1 MKNSYSFLVISFLFV
16 TLQVSQPL
24 MAQHAFDVKKKKNT
38 SVNTS
43 SLNAHHINGLSV
55 NSSTSRSASA
65 KTSQP
70 GALLKQS
77 TQQRTKKVFYNPE
90 TGLPSFIISA
100 RDNTTARVTAKKDI
114 RVACDDYLQELTPH
128 LRIKRPDVGFSLRHS
143 KTDEHNN
150 THVRFAQQYKN
161 IPVYGAEIVLHLN
174 ATGEGESFNGNYYA
188 IETDIDVVPVLSKQ
202 SALANVNTHLSRKA
216 PLRPL
221 TIDERK
227 LVQYDQPEATLCIYH
242 DKGLVK
248 TFVLAYHVVSCPSV
262 QHRWEY
268 FVDASTGNILHQFE
282 STCSVDGPATASAAD
297 LNGVTQTVKTYLKGS
312 TFFMLDTSR
321 PMFKAAG
328 SVLPDSPIGGILTID
343 VNNTFGTNTSFNHV
357 TSASN
362 TWSSSKTVSAHVNAG
377 VAYEYFRTKHGRNS
391 IDGNGGTI
399 YSMVNVPDETGQPLD
414 NAFWNGKFMS
424 YGNGNVGF
432 KPLAGSLDV
441 AGHEMTHGVVENTA
455 NLEYQGESGAINE
468 SMADIFGSMMD
479 PADWLIG
486 EDIIK
491 LSVYPSGALRSLSDP
506 HNGGTSL
513 ANNGFQPSHM
523 NEAYKGTEDNGGV
536 HINSGIPNNA
546 FYRYATAI
554 TRDKAAAVFYKALD
568 DYLTKSS
575 KFIDLRLAVI
585 KAAGDLYGASSNE
598 VTQAGVAFDAVGIGS
613 GQAGNYTE
621 ILTGNPG
628 TEFLLIYN
636 TDTGDANTLYR
647 TSLDGATVTALSK
660 TSFISRP
667 SITDDGTAAVFV
679 GSDNKIH
686 AINTTPGSAAGE
698 VILQDQAIWSNVV
711 ISKGGT
717 KLAAVTTAASA
728 SIHVYDFAS
737 ESWAEFELYNPTYS
751 NLAAGG
757 PVYAD
762 ALEWDYNGEILV
774 YDCFNSI
781 PSNDGADLEYWDVN
795 FIQVW
800 DNKLKDFGDGTI
812 AKLFSSL
819 PNGVSIGNPS
829 FSKNSPNII
838 AFDYFDEEGDEYAVL
853 GCNIETNEV
862 NVISSNTSLGWPSF
876 NKNDTRIAFTSQAGT
891 AYSTNYIVLNS
902 DKISSS
908 QTAVGLFSDAK
919 WPVYFAAGDRVIGD
933 EVVTGILEETKKKTP
948 MACFPTSVTNQI
960 SVKLDNP
967 LVSGS
972 SVELINSMGQK
983 IYSFSPQS
991 SGKDV
996 MVLNLESV
1004 KTGYYI
1010 LRVSDNKN
1018 MGTCRIAK
1026 Q

>member
-1 MKNSYSFLVISFLFV
+1 M
-16 TLQVSQPL
+16 
-24 MAQHAFDVKKKKNT
+24 
-38 SVNTS
+38 
-43 SLNAHHINGLSV
+43 
-55 NSSTSRSASA
+55 
-65 KTSQP
+65 
-70 GALLKQS
+70 KQS
-77 TQQRTKKVFYNPE
+77 IQQQTKKVFYNPE
-90 TGLPSFIISA
+90 TGLPSFIISE
-100 RDNTTARVTAKKDI
+100 RDKTTARVTAKKDI
-114 RVACDDYLQELTPH
+114 REACDEYLQELKPH
-128 LRIKRPDVGFSLRHS
+128 LQIKRPDVGFSLRQS

-150 THVRFAQQYKN
+150 TYVRFAQQYKN

-174 ATGEGESFNGNYYA
+174 ASGEGESFNGNYYA
-188 IETDIDVVPVLSKQ
+188 IETDIDVVPALSKQ
-202 SALANVNTHLSRKA
+202 SALEKVNTHLSRKTS
-216 PLRPL
+216 LRPL
-221 TIDERK
+221 TTDERK
-227 LVQYDQPEATLCIYH
+227 LVQHEQPEVTLCIYQ

-268 FVDASTGNILHQFE
+268 FVDASTGNILRQFE
-282 STCSVDGPATASAAD
+282 TTCSVDGPATTTASD
-297 LNGVTQTVKTYLKGS
+297 LNGGTQTVKTYLKGS
-312 TFFMLDTSR
+312 TFFMLDISR
-321 PMFKAAG
+321 QMFKAAG

-343 VNNTFGTNTSFNHV
+343 VNNTFGKNTSFNHV

-362 TWSSSKTVSAHVNAG
+362 TWSTKTVSAHYNAG
-377 VAYEYFRTKHGRNS
+377 VAYEYFRTKHNRNS

-399 YSMVNVPDETGQPLD
+399 FSAVNVPDETGQPMD
-414 NAFWNGKFMS
+414 NAYWNGKFIS
-424 YGNGNVGF
+424 YGNGNTAF

-486 EDIIK
+486 EDIVK
-491 LSVYPSGALRSLSDP
+491 SSTYPSGALRSMSDP

-513 ANNGFQPSHM
+513 ANNGFQPSHT

-598 VTQAGVAFDAVGIGS
+598 VTQAGIAFDAVGIGS

-621 ILTGNPG
+621 VLTGNPG

-636 TDTGDANTLYR
+636 TDTGDSNTLYR
-647 TSLDGATVTALSK
+647 SSLDGATVTALTK

-667 SITDDGTAAVFV
+667 SITDDGKAAVFV
-679 GSDNKIH
+679 GSDKKIH
-686 AINTTPGSAAGE
+686 AINTAPGSAAGE
-698 VILQDQAIWSNVV
+698 IILQDQAIWSNVV

-717 KLAAVTTAASA
+717 KLAAVTAAASA

-751 NLAAGG
+751 NLASGG

-800 DNKLKDFGDGTI
+800 DNKLKGFGDGTI

-819 PNGVSIGNPS
+819 PNSVSIGNPS
-829 FSKNSPNII
+829 FSKTSPNII
-838 AFDYFDEEGDEYAVL
+838 AFDYFDEEEDEYAVL

-862 NVISSNTSLGWPSF
+862 NVIASNTSPGWPTF
-876 NKNDTRIAFTSQAGT
+876 NKNDTRIAFTSQSGV
-891 AYSTNYIVLNS
+891 AYNTNYIVLNS

-908 QTAVGLFSDAK
+908 QSAVGLFSDAK
-919 WPVYFAAGDRVIGD
+919 WPVYFAVGDRVIGD
-933 EVVTGILEETKKKTP
+933 EIVTGILEETKRKTP
-948 MACFPTSVTNQI
+948 MACFPTSVTNQV
-960 SVKLDNP
+960 SVKLDKP

-972 SVELINSMGQK
+972 SVELINSIGQK
-983 IYSFSPQS
+983 IYSFNPQS
-991 SGKDV
+991 SNENV

-1018 MGTCRIAK
+1018 MGACRIVK
-1026 Q
+1026 R